1 MQPTI
6 PIKSI
11 AKVRHQYSILLTS
24 GTSVVIPAET
34 WEAIY
39 TEDGSVTAY
48 YFYIDKRKILSLD
61 AVDVRSIGD
70 AELVATDTLHK
81 ALTKTHRRKKKVV
94 GE

>member
-1 MQPTI
+1 MQTL

-11 AKVRHQYSILLTS
+11 NKVRHQYSVLLTT
-24 GTSVVIPAET
+24 GISVVIPAET
-34 WEAIY
+34 WEAVY

-70 AELVATDTLHK
+70 AELVATETLHK
-81 ALTKTHRRKKKVV
+81 ALTKSPSRKKKKAVA
-94 GE
+94 E

>member
-1 MQPTI
+1 MQTL

-11 AKVRHQYSILLTS
+11 NKVRHQYSVLLTT
-24 GTSVVIPAET
+24 GISVVIPAET
-34 WEAIY
+34 WEAVY

-70 AELVATDTLHK
+70 AELVATETLHK
-81 ALTKTHRRKKKVV
+81 ALTKNPSRKKKKAVA
-94 GE
+94 E

>member
-11 AKVRHQYSILLTS
+11 AKVRHQYAVLLTT
-24 GTSVVIPAET
+24 GISVVIAAET
-34 WEAIY
+34 WEAVY

-70 AELVATDTLHK
+70 AELVATAVLHK
-81 ALTKTHRRKKKVV
+81 ALTKGPRRKKKVAA
-94 GE
+94 E

>member
-1 MQPTI
+1 
-6 PIKSI
+6 
-11 AKVRHQYSILLTS
+11 
-24 GTSVVIPAET
+24 VVIPAET
-34 WEAIY
+34 WEAVY

-81 ALTKTHRRKKKVV
+81 ALTKTHRRKKKVI

>member
-1 MQPTI
+1 MQPTL
-6 PIKSI
+6 PLKTI
-11 AKVRHQYSILLTS
+11 AKVRHQYSILLTT
-24 GTSVVIPAET
+24 GVSVVIPAET

-70 AELVATDTLHK
+70 ATLVETDALHK
-81 ALTKTHRRKKKVV
+81 ALTKRQRRKKKVV
-94 GE
+94 AE

>member
-1 MQPTI
+1 MQSL

-11 AKVRHQYSILLTS
+11 NKVRHQYSVLLTT
-24 GTSVVIPAET
+24 GISVVIPAET
-34 WEAIY
+34 WEAVY

-70 AELVATDTLHK
+70 AELVATEALHK
-81 ALTKTHRRKKKVV
+81 ALTKNPSRKKKASLT
-94 GE
+94 

>member
-6 PIKSI
+6 PIKAI
-11 AKVRHQYSILLTS
+11 AKVRHQYSVLLTT
-24 GTSVVIPAET
+24 GISVVIPAET
-34 WEAIY
+34 WEAVY

-70 AELVATDTLHK
+70 AELVETAALHK
-81 ALTKTHRRKKKVV
+81 ALTKGPRRKKKVAM
-94 GE
+94 E